1 MWGKQVEPMAN
12 AVKAKNSLF
21 GQKQTKI
28 LTDLLVYVVLS
39 VVGIIFI
46 MPFAWMVA
54 NSFKDIRGIYTYPPE
69 FIPEVWH
76 FENYTEA
83 WTMTHFDLGFLNS
96 ALVAAAVVLGQLFT
110 ASLAGYSFARLR
122 YPGRDKIFLLYISL
136 LMVPFTVLLIP
147 LYVQMRYFD
156 WVSTLQAVIVP
167 FLFTPWGTFMMRQF
181 MVTIPRE
188 LEDAARIDG
197 CGFFRTY
204 WLIILPLTKPA
215 LATLAIFTFVN
226 TWNSFQWPLIV
237 LGKPKVKTLPLLL
250 ASFQNQSGMRTPWHL
265 IMAASTFVVIP
276 VLIAFVVGQKYYVRG
291 IVTSGIK
298 GGG

>member
-1 MWGKQVEPMAN
+1 MAN
-12 AVKAKNSLF
+12 AVKVKDSLF
-21 GQKQTKI
+21 GQKQTK
-28 LTDLLVYVVLS
+28 LLMDLLVYVVLS
-39 VVGIIFI
+39 IVGIIFI

-54 NSFKDIRGIYTYPPE
+54 NSFKDLRGIYKFPPE

-83 WTMTHFDLGFLNS
+83 WTATHFDIGFLNS
-96 ALVAAAVVLGQLFT
+96 ALVAAAVVLGQVVT

-136 LMVPFTVLLIP
+136 MMVPFTVLLIP
-147 LYVQMRYFD
+147 LYIQMRAFG

-226 TWNSFQWPLIV
+226 TWNSYQWPLIV
-237 LGKPKVKTLPLLL
+237 LAKPKVKTLPLLL
-250 ASFQNQSGMRTPWHL
+250 ASFQNQSAMRTPWHL
-265 IMAASTFVVIP
+265 IMAASTFVVVP

-291 IVTSGIK
+291 IVTTGIK

>member
-1 MWGKQVEPMAN
+1 MASAN
-12 AVKAKNSLF
+12 AKAGSRI
-21 GQKQTKI
+21 GQRQTKI
-28 LTDLLVYVVLS
+28 LMDLLVYVVLS
-39 VVGIIFI
+39 IVGIIFI

-54 NSFKDIRGIYTYPPE
+54 NSFKDIRGIYQYPPT
-69 FIPEVWH
+69 FIPEVWR

-83 WTMTHFDLGFLNS
+83 WTLTHFDLGFLNS
-96 ALVAAAVVLGQLFT
+96 AIVAAAVVLGQLFT

-136 LMVPFTVLLIP
+136 MMVPFTVLLIP
-147 LYVQMRYFD
+147 LYVQMRAFG
-156 WVSTLQAVIVP
+156 WVSTLQAVIIP

-265 IMAASTFVVIP
+265 IMAAATFVVIP
-276 VLIAFVVGQKYYVRG
+276 VLIAFIVGQKYYVRG
-291 IVTSGIK
+291 IVTTGIK

>member
-1 MWGKQVEPMAN
+1 MATTS
-12 AVKAKNSLF
+12 ARKGSLI
-21 GQKQTKI
+21 GQKQSKI
-28 LTDLLVYVVLS
+28 LMDLLVYLVLS

-54 NSFKDIRGIYTYPPE
+54 NSFKDIRGIYQYPPE

-96 ALVAAAVVLGQLFT
+96 AFVAAAVVLGQLFT

-122 YPGRDKIFLLYISL
+122 YPGRDKLFLLYISL
-136 LMVPFTVLLIP
+136 MMVPFTVLLIP
-147 LYVQMRYFD
+147 LYVQMRWYD

-226 TWNSFQWPLIV
+226 TWNSFLWPLIV

-265 IMAASTFVVIP
+265 IMAAATFVVIP

-291 IVTSGIK
+291 IVTTGIK

>member
-1 MWGKQVEPMAN
+1 MAS
-12 AVKAKNSLF
+12 AIKVKDSLF
-21 GQKQTKI
+21 GQKQTK
-28 LTDLLVYVVLS
+28 LLMDLLVYVVLS
-39 VVGIIFI
+39 IVGVIFI

-54 NSFKDIRGIYTYPPE
+54 NSFKDLRGIYKFPPE
-69 FIPEVWH
+69 FIPETWH

-83 WTMTHFDLGFLNS
+83 WTATHFDIGFLNS
-96 ALVAAAVVLGQLFT
+96 ALVAAAVVLGQLVT

-136 LMVPFTVLLIP
+136 MMVPFTVLLIP
-147 LYVQMRYFD
+147 LYIQMRAFG

-226 TWNSFQWPLIV
+226 TWNSYQWPLIV
-237 LGKPKVKTLPLLL
+237 LAKPKVKTLPLLL
-250 ASFQNQSGMRTPWHL
+250 ASFQNQSAMRTPWHL
-265 IMAASTFVVIP
+265 IMAASTFVVVP

-291 IVTSGIK
+291 IVTTGIK

>member
-1 MWGKQVEPMAN
+1 MTKT
-12 AVKAKNSLF
+12 KKKRNSRF

-28 LTDLLVYVVLS
+28 LTDLLVYAALSFVSVL
-39 VVGIIFI
+39 FI
-46 MPFAWMVA
+46 LPFAWMVA
-54 NSFKDIRGIYTYPPE
+54 NSFKDIRGIYKFPPT

-76 FENYTEA
+76 FENYPDA
-83 WTMTHFDLGFLNS
+83 WTATHFDSCFINS
-96 ALVAAAVVLGQLFT
+96 SLVAAAIVLGQLLT

-122 YPGRDKIFLLYISL
+122 YPGRDKLFLLYISL

-147 LYVQMRYFD
+147 LYVMMRAFD

-167 FLFTPWGTFMMRQF
+167 FLFTPWGTFFMRQF

-215 LATLAIFTFVN
+215 LATLAIFTFIT
-226 TWNSFQWPLIV
+226 TWNSYQWPLIS
-237 LGKPKVKTLPLLL
+237 LATPEVKTLPLCL
-250 ASFQNQSGMRTPWHL
+250 ASFQNQSAMRTPWHL

-276 VLIAFVVGQKYYVRG
+276 VILAFIFGQKYYVRG
-291 IVTSGIK
+291 IQISGIK

>member
-1 MWGKQVEPMAN
+1 MATVS
-12 AVKAKNSLF
+12 ARKSSLF
-21 GQKQTKI
+21 GQKQSKR
-28 LTDLLVYVVLS
+28 LMDLLVYIVLS
-39 VVGIIFI
+39 VVGVIFI

-54 NSFKDIRGIYTYPPE
+54 NSFKDIRGIYKYPPE

-76 FENYTEA
+76 FENYLEA
-83 WTMTHFDLGFLNS
+83 WSMTHFDLGFLNS
-96 ALVAAAVVLGQLFT
+96 AFVAAAVVLGQLLT

-136 LMVPFTVLLIP
+136 MMVPFTVLLIP
-147 LYVQMRYFD
+147 LYVQMRAFG

-265 IMAASTFVVIP
+265 IMAAATFVVIP
-276 VLIAFVVGQKYYVRG
+276 VLVAFIVGQKYYVRG

>member
-1 MWGKQVEPMAN
+1 MTTTTNKKQGWY
-12 AVKAKNSLF
+12 
-21 GQKQTKI
+21 GQKQAQR
-28 LTDLLVYVVLS
+28 LGDLLIYLVLS
-39 VVGIIFI
+39 ITGIIFI
-46 MPFAWMVA
+46 LPFVWMVA
-54 NSFKDIRGIYTYPPE
+54 NSFKTLKDIYRFPPT
-69 FIPEVWH
+69 FIPEGALQ
-76 FENYTEA
+76 FNNYTEA
-83 WTMTHFDLGFLNS
+83 WTAAPFGTFFVNS
-96 ALVAAAVVLGQLFT
+96 VIVAAAVVLGQLFT

-122 YPGRDKIFLLYISL
+122 YPGRDKLFLLYISL

-147 LYVQMRYFD
+147 LFVQMRQFG
-156 WVSTLQAVIVP
+156 WVNTLLPVIVP

-204 WLIILPLTKPA
+204 WLVILPLTKPA

-237 LGKPKVKTLPLLL
+237 LGTQDVKTLPLGL
-250 ASFQNQSGMRTPWHL
+250 ASFQAQSAVRTPWHY
-265 IMAASTFVVIP
+265 IMAAATFIVIP

-291 IVTSGIK
+291 IVTTGIK

>member
-1 MWGKQVEPMAN
+1 MAS
-12 AVKAKNSLF
+12 ASVTKGSLF
-21 GQKQTKI
+21 GQKQTT
-28 LTDLLVYVVLS
+28 LLMDLLVYVVLS
-39 VVGIIFI
+39 IVGIIFI
-46 MPFAWMVA
+46 LPFAWMVA
-54 NSFKDIRGIYTYPPE
+54 NSFKDIRGIYQYPPT

-76 FENYTEA
+76 FENYIEA
-83 WTMTHFDLGFLNS
+83 WTMTQFDLGFLNS

-122 YPGRDKIFLLYISL
+122 YPGRDKLFLLYISL
-136 LMVPFTVLLIP
+136 MMVPFTVLLIP
-147 LYVQMRYFD
+147 LYVQMRWYG
-156 WVSTLQAVIVP
+156 WISTLQAVIVP
-167 FLFTPWGTFMMRQF
+167 FLFTPWGTFFMRQF

-250 ASFQNQSGMRTPWHL
+250 ASLQNQSGMRTPWHL
-265 IMAASTFVVIP
+265 IMAAATIVVIP
-276 VLIAFVVGQKYYVRG
+276 VLIAFVLGQKYYVRG
-291 IVTSGIK
+291 IVTTGIK

>member
-1 MWGKQVEPMAN
+1 MAN
-12 AVKAKNSLF
+12 AVRVKDSLF
-21 GQKQTKI
+21 GQKQTKR
-28 LTDLLVYVVLS
+28 LMDLLVYVVLS
-39 VVGIIFI
+39 IVGIIFI

-54 NSFKDIRGIYTYPPE
+54 NSFKDIRGIYKFPPE

-83 WTMTHFDLGFLNS
+83 WTATHFDIGFLNS
-96 ALVAAAVVLGQLFT
+96 ALVAAAVVLGQLVT

-136 LMVPFTVLLIP
+136 MMVPFTVLLIP
-147 LYVQMRYFD
+147 LYIQMRAFG
-156 WVSTLQAVIVP
+156 WVSTLPAVIVP

-197 CGFFRTY
+197 CGFFRTF

-226 TWNSFQWPLIV
+226 TWNSYQWPLIV
-237 LGKPKVKTLPLLL
+237 LAKPKVKTLPLLL
-250 ASFQNQSGMRTPWHL
+250 ASFQNQSAMRTPWHL
-265 IMAASTFVVIP
+265 IMAASTFVVVP

-291 IVTSGIK
+291 IVTTGIK

>member
-1 MWGKQVEPMAN
+1 MAN
-12 AVKAKNSLF
+12 AVKLKDSLF
-21 GQKQTKI
+21 GQKQTK
-28 LTDLLVYVVLS
+28 LLMDLLVYVVLS
-39 VVGIIFI
+39 IVGVIFI

-54 NSFKDIRGIYTYPPE
+54 NSVKDLRGIYKFPPE
-69 FIPEVWH
+69 FIPETWH

-83 WTMTHFDLGFLNS
+83 WTATHFDIGFLNS
-96 ALVAAAVVLGQLFT
+96 AIVAAAVVLGQLIT

-136 LMVPFTVLLIP
+136 MMVPFTVLLIP
-147 LYVQMRYFD
+147 LYIQMRAFG

-226 TWNSFQWPLIV
+226 TWNSYQWPLIV
-237 LGKPKVKTLPLLL
+237 LAKPKVKTLPLLL
-250 ASFQNQSGMRTPWHL
+250 ASFQNQSAMRTPWHL
-265 IMAASTFVVIP
+265 IMAASTFVVVP

-291 IVTSGIK
+291 IVTTGIK

>member
-1 MWGKQVEPMAN
+1 MAS
-12 AVKAKNSLF
+12 ASVRKGTGF
-21 GQKQTKI
+21 GQKQAKI
-28 LTDLLVYVVLS
+28 LMDMLVYVVLS

-54 NSFKDIRGIYTYPPE
+54 NSFKDIRGIYQYPPT
-69 FIPEVWH
+69 FIPEVWR
-76 FENYTEA
+76 FDNYAEA
-83 WTMTHFDLGFLNS
+83 WTLTHFDLGFLNS
-96 ALVAAAVVLGQLFT
+96 AIVAAAVVLGQLLT

-136 LMVPFTVLLIP
+136 MMVPFTVLLIP
-147 LYVQMRYFD
+147 LYVQMRAFG
-156 WVSTLQAVIVP
+156 WVSTLQAVIIP

-265 IMAASTFVVIP
+265 IMAAATFVVIP
-276 VLIAFVVGQKYYVRG
+276 VLVAFIVGQKYYVRG
-291 IVTSGIK
+291 IVTTGIK

>member
-1 MWGKQVEPMAN
+1 MASMQ
-12 AVKAKNSLF
+12 KKKYSRY
-21 GQKQTKI
+21 GQKQAKI
-28 LTDLLVYVVLS
+28 LMDLLVYVVLS
-39 VVGIIFI
+39 VVGVIFI
-46 MPFAWMVA
+46 LPFAWMVA
-54 NSFKDIRGIYTYPPE
+54 NSFKDIRGIYQYPPT
-69 FIPEVWH
+69 FIPEVWQ
-76 FENYTEA
+76 FSNYTEA

-122 YPGRDKIFLLYISL
+122 YPGRDKIFLLYMSL
-136 LMVPFTVLLIP
+136 MMVPFTVLLIP
-147 LYVQMRYFD
+147 LYVQMRWFG
-156 WVSTLQAVIVP
+156 WISTLQAVIVP

-265 IMAASTFVVIP
+265 IMAAATFVVIP
-276 VLIAFVVGQKYYVRG
+276 VLIAFIVGQKYYVRG

>member
-1 MWGKQVEPMAN
+1 MAIVKEKQV
-12 AVKAKNSLF
+12 AKF
-21 GQKQTKI
+21 GQKQFKI
-28 LTDLLVYVVLS
+28 LGDILTYLVLS
-39 VVGIIFI
+39 IVGILFMLPFI
-46 MPFAWMVA
+46 WMVS
-54 NSFKDIRGIYTYPPE
+54 NSFKDIKGIYTFPPN

-83 WTMTHFDLGFLNS
+83 WNATQFDTFFVNS
-96 ALVAAAVVLGQLFT
+96 VIVSAAVVLGQLFT

-147 LYVQMRYFD
+147 LFVQMRQFG
-156 WVSTLQAVIVP
+156 WVNTLLPVIIP

-197 CGFFRTY
+197 CGFFRTF

-215 LATLAIFTFVN
+215 LATLAIFTFVSS
-226 TWNSFQWPLIV
+226 WNSFQWPLIV
-237 LGKPKVKTLPLLL
+237 LGTPDVKTLPLGL
-250 ASFQNQSGMRTPWHL
+250 ASFQAQSAIRTPWHY
-265 IMAASTFVVIP
+265 IMAASTFIVLP

-291 IVTSGIK
+291 IVTTGIK
-298 GGG
+298 G

>member
-1 MWGKQVEPMAN
+1 MAN
-12 AVKAKNSLF
+12 AVKLKDSFF
-21 GQKQTKI
+21 GQKQTK
-28 LTDLLVYVVLS
+28 LLMDLLVYVVLS
-39 VVGIIFI
+39 IVGIIFI

-54 NSFKDIRGIYTYPPE
+54 NSFKDIRGIYKFPPE

-83 WTMTHFDLGFLNS
+83 WTATHFDIGFLNS
-96 ALVAAAVVLGQLFT
+96 ALVAAAVVLGQVIT

-136 LMVPFTVLLIP
+136 MMVPFTVLLIP
-147 LYVQMRYFD
+147 LYIQMRAFG

-226 TWNSFQWPLIV
+226 TWNSYQWPLIV
-237 LGKPKVKTLPLLL
+237 LAKPKVKTLPLLL
-250 ASFQNQSGMRTPWHL
+250 ASFQNQSAMRTPWHL
-265 IMAASTFVVIP
+265 IMAASTFVVVP

-291 IVTSGIK
+291 IVTTGIK

>member
-1 MWGKQVEPMAN
+1 MAN
-12 AVKAKNSLF
+12 AIKVKDSLF
-21 GQKQTKI
+21 GQRQTK
-28 LTDLLVYVVLS
+28 LLMDLLVYVVLS
-39 VVGIIFI
+39 IVGIIFI

-54 NSFKDIRGIYTYPPE
+54 NSFKDIRGIYKFPPE

-83 WTMTHFDLGFLNS
+83 WTATHFDIGFLNS
-96 ALVAAAVVLGQLFT
+96 ALVAAAVVLGQVVT

-136 LMVPFTVLLIP
+136 MMVPFTVLLIP
-147 LYVQMRYFD
+147 LYIQMRAFG

-226 TWNSFQWPLIV
+226 TWNSYQWPLIV
-237 LGKPKVKTLPLLL
+237 LAKPKVKTLPLLL
-250 ASFQNQSGMRTPWHL
+250 ASFQNQSAMRTPWHL
-265 IMAASTFVVIP
+265 IMAASTFVVVP

-291 IVTSGIK
+291 IVTTGIK

>member
-1 MWGKQVEPMAN
+1 MAS
-12 AVKAKNSLF
+12 AIKVKDSLF
-21 GQKQTKI
+21 GQKQTK
-28 LTDLLVYVVLS
+28 LLMDLLVYVVLS
-39 VVGIIFI
+39 IVGIIFI

-54 NSFKDIRGIYTYPPE
+54 NSFKDIRGIYKFPPE

-83 WTMTHFDLGFLNS
+83 WTATHFDIGFLNS
-96 ALVAAAVVLGQLFT
+96 ALVAAAVVLGQVVT

-136 LMVPFTVLLIP
+136 MMVPFTVLLIP
-147 LYVQMRYFD
+147 LYIQMRAFG

-226 TWNSFQWPLIV
+226 TWNSYQWPLIV
-237 LGKPKVKTLPLLL
+237 LAKPKVKTLPLLL
-250 ASFQNQSGMRTPWHL
+250 ASFQNQSAMRTPWHL
-265 IMAASTFVVIP
+265 IMAASTFVVVP

-291 IVTSGIK
+291 IVTTGIK

>member
-1 MWGKQVEPMAN
+1 MAS
-12 AVKAKNSLF
+12 AIKVKDSLF
-21 GQKQTKI
+21 GQKQTKM
-28 LTDLLVYVVLS
+28 LMDLLVYVVLS
-39 VVGIIFI
+39 IVGVIFI

-54 NSFKDIRGIYTYPPE
+54 NSFKDLRGIYKFPPE
-69 FIPEVWH
+69 FIPETWH

-83 WTMTHFDLGFLNS
+83 WTATHFDIGFLNS
-96 ALVAAAVVLGQLFT
+96 ALVAAAVVLGQVIT

-136 LMVPFTVLLIP
+136 MMVPFTVLLIP
-147 LYVQMRYFD
+147 LYIQMRAFG
-156 WVSTLQAVIVP
+156 WVSTLQAVILP

-226 TWNSFQWPLIV
+226 TWNSYQWPLIV
-237 LGKPKVKTLPLLL
+237 LAKPKVKTLPLLL
-250 ASFQNQSGMRTPWHL
+250 ASFQNQSAMRTPWHL
-265 IMAASTFVVIP
+265 IMAASTFVVVP

-291 IVTSGIK
+291 IVTTGIK

>member
-1 MWGKQVEPMAN
+1 MASVQN
-12 AVKAKNSLF
+12 RQDSLF
-21 GQKQTKI
+21 GQKQSKI
-28 LTDLLVYVVLS
+28 LMDLLVYVVLS
-39 VVGIIFI
+39 IVGVIFI

-54 NSFKDIRGIYTYPPE
+54 NSFKDIRGIYQYPPE

-83 WTMTHFDLGFLNS
+83 WTLTHFDLGFLNS
-96 ALVAAAVVLGQLFT
+96 AIVAAAVVLGQLFT

-122 YPGRDKIFLLYISL
+122 FPGRDKIFLLYISL
-136 LMVPFTVLLIP
+136 MMVPFTVLLIP
-147 LYVQMRYFD
+147 LYVQMIAFD

-265 IMAASTFVVIP
+265 IMAAATFVVIP
-276 VLIAFVVGQKYYVRG
+276 VLVAFIVGQKYYVRG

>member
-1 MWGKQVEPMAN
+1 M
-12 AVKAKNSLF
+12 
-21 GQKQTKI
+21 I
-28 LTDLLVYVVLS
+28 S
-39 VVGIIFI
+39 VFSTARWSRLRWYWVS
-46 MPFAWMVA
+46 W
-54 NSFKDIRGIYTYPPE
+54 
-69 FIPEVWH
+69 
-76 FENYTEA
+76 
-83 WTMTHFDLGFLNS
+83 
-96 ALVAAAVVLGQLFT
+96 FT

-136 LMVPFTVLLIP
+136 MMVPFTVLLIP
-147 LYVQMRYFD
+147 LYIQMRAFG

-226 TWNSFQWPLIV
+226 TWNSYQWPLIV
-237 LGKPKVKTLPLLL
+237 LAKPKVKTLPLLL
-250 ASFQNQSGMRTPWHL
+250 ASFQNQSAMRTPWHL
-265 IMAASTFVVIP
+265 IMAASTFVVVP

-291 IVTSGIK
+291 IVTTGIK

>member
-1 MWGKQVEPMAN
+1 MAT
-12 AVKAKNSLF
+12 VQKRKDSLF
-21 GQKQTKI
+21 GQKQSK
-28 LTDLLVYVVLS
+28 LLMDLLVYVVLS

-54 NSFKDIRGIYTYPPE
+54 NSFKDIRGIYQYPPT
-69 FIPEVWH
+69 FIPEVWR
-76 FENYTEA
+76 FDNYTEA
-83 WTMTHFDLGFLNS
+83 WTLTHFDLGFLNS
-96 ALVAAAVVLGQLFT
+96 AIVAAAVVLGQLFT
-110 ASLAGYSFARLR
+110 ASLAGYAFARLR
-122 YPGRDKIFLLYISL
+122 FPGRDKIFLLYISL
-136 LMVPFTVLLIP
+136 MMVPFTVLLIP
-147 LYVQMRYFD
+147 LYVQMRAFG
-156 WVSTLQAVIVP
+156 WISTLQAVIVP

-265 IMAASTFVVIP
+265 IMAAATFVVIP
-276 VLIAFVVGQKYYVRG
+276 VLVAFIVGQKYYVRG

>member
-1 MWGKQVEPMAN
+1 MMN
-12 AVKAKNSLF
+12 KAARQSKRLPRF
-21 GQKQTKI
+21 GQKEVAR
-28 LTDLLVYVVLS
+28 LHDLLVYIVLS
-39 VVGIIFI
+39 LVGVIFVL
-46 MPFAWMVA
+46 PFAWMVS
-54 NSFKDIRGIYTYPPE
+54 NSLKSIREIYRLPPT
-69 FIPEVWH
+69 FIPETLQLS
-76 FENYTEA
+76 NYVDA
-83 WTMTHFDLGFLNS
+83 WTATPFNIFFVNS
-96 ALVAAAVVLGQLFT
+96 VIVSAAVVIGQLFT

-136 LMVPFTVLLIP
+136 LMVPFTVLLVP
-147 LYVQMRYFD
+147 LYVQMRGLG
-156 WVSTLQAVIVP
+156 WVNSLNAVIIP

-215 LATLAIFTFVN
+215 LATLALFTFLSS
-226 TWNSFQWPLIV
+226 WNSFQWPLIV
-237 LGKPKVKTLPLLL
+237 LGTPNVKTLPLGLY
-250 ASFQNQSGMRTPWHL
+250 SFQAQSSMRTPWHL
-265 IMAASTFVVIP
+265 IMAAATFIVLPI
-276 VLIAFVVGQKYYVRG
+276 LIAFVFGQKYYVRG

>member
-1 MWGKQVEPMAN
+1 MT
-12 AVKAKNSLF
+12 VKNRQESYF
-21 GQKQTKI
+21 GQKQAKRLMDI
-28 LTDLLVYVVLS
+28 LVFIVLS
-39 VVGIIFI
+39 IVGIIFI
-46 MPFAWMVA
+46 LPFAWMVA
-54 NSFKDIRGIYTYPPE
+54 NSVKDIRGIYKFPPT
-69 FIPEVWH
+69 FIPETWH
-76 FENYTEA
+76 FENYIEA
-83 WTMTHFDLGFLNS
+83 WTATNFDQFFINS
-96 ALVAAAVVLGQLFT
+96 AIVAAAVVLGQLFT

-136 LMVPFTVLLIP
+136 LMVPFIVLMIP
-147 LYVQMRYFD
+147 LYVLMRQLG
-156 WVSTLQAVIVP
+156 WVNNLLAIIVP
-167 FLFTPWGTFMMRQF
+167 FFFTPWGTFMMRQF

-226 TWNSFQWPLIV
+226 TWNSFLWPQIV
-237 LGKPKVKTLPLLL
+237 LSTPNVKTLPLGL
-250 ASFQNQSGMRTPWHL
+250 ASFQAQSSMRTPWHL
-265 IMAASTFVVIP
+265 IMAAATFVVIP

>member
-1 MWGKQVEPMAN
+1 MMRS
-12 AVKAKNSLF
+12 AKHKGSLF
-21 GQKQTKI
+21 GQKQTK
-28 LTDLLVYVVLS
+28 LLMDLLVYVVLS

-46 MPFAWMVA
+46 LPFAWMVA
-54 NSFKDIRGIYTYPPE
+54 NSFKDLRGIYQFPPT

-76 FENYTEA
+76 PENYIDA
-83 WTMTHFDLGFLNS
+83 WTATHFDSGFINS
-96 ALVAAAVVLGQLFT
+96 AIVAAAIVIGQLFT

-136 LMVPFTVLLIP
+136 MMVPFTVLLIP
-147 LYVQMRYFD
+147 LYVQMRYFN

-215 LATLAIFTFVN
+215 LATLAIFTFVT

-250 ASFQNQSGMRTPWHL
+250 ASFQAQSAMRTPWHL

-276 VLIAFVVGQKYYVRG
+276 VLIAFIIGQKYYVRG

>member
-1 MWGKQVEPMAN
+1 MASMQ
-12 AVKAKNSLF
+12 KTRDSLF
-21 GQKQTKI
+21 GQKQTK
-28 LTDLLVYVVLS
+28 LLMDLLVYVVLS
-39 VVGIIFI
+39 VVGVIFI
-46 MPFAWMVA
+46 MPFAWMVT
-54 NSFKDIRGIYTYPPE
+54 NSFKDIRGIYQYPPE

-83 WTMTHFDLGFLNS
+83 WTLTHFDLGFLNS
-96 ALVAAAVVLGQLFT
+96 ALVATAVVLGQLFT
-110 ASLAGYSFARLR
+110 ASLAGYAFARLR
-122 YPGRDKIFLLYISL
+122 FPGRDKIFLLYISL
-136 LMVPFTVLLIP
+136 MMVPFTVLLIP
-147 LYVQMRYFD
+147 LYVQMRAFG
-156 WVSTLQAVIVP
+156 WISTLQAVIVP

-276 VLIAFVVGQKYYVRG
+276 VLIAFIVGQKYYVRG

>member
-1 MWGKQVEPMAN
+1 MMRS
-12 AVKAKNSLF
+12 AKHKGSLF
-21 GQKQTKI
+21 GQKQTK
-28 LTDLLVYVVLS
+28 LLMDLLVYVVLS

-46 MPFAWMVA
+46 LPFAWMVA
-54 NSFKDIRGIYTYPPE
+54 NSFKDLRGIYQFPPT

-76 FENYTEA
+76 PENYIDA
-83 WTMTHFDLGFLNS
+83 WTATHFDSGFLNS
-96 ALVAAAVVLGQLFT
+96 AIVAAAIVIGQLFT

-136 LMVPFTVLLIP
+136 MMVPFTVLLIP
-147 LYVQMRYFD
+147 LYVQMRYFN

-215 LATLAIFTFVN
+215 LATLAIFTFVT

-237 LGKPKVKTLPLLL
+237 LGKPKVTTLPLLL
-250 ASFQNQSGMRTPWHL
+250 ASFQAQSAMRTPWHL

-276 VLIAFVVGQKYYVRG
+276 VLIAFIIGQKYYVRG

>member
-1 MWGKQVEPMAN
+1 MMRS
-12 AVKAKNSLF
+12 AKHKGSLF
-21 GQKQTKI
+21 GQKQTT
-28 LTDLLVYVVLS
+28 LLMDLLVYVVLS

-46 MPFAWMVA
+46 LPFAWMVA
-54 NSFKDIRGIYTYPPE
+54 NSFKDLRGIYQFPPT

-76 FENYTEA
+76 PENYIDA
-83 WTMTHFDLGFLNS
+83 WTATHFDSGFLNS
-96 ALVAAAVVLGQLFT
+96 AIVAAAIVIGQLFT

-136 LMVPFTVLLIP
+136 MMVPFTVLLIP
-147 LYVQMRYFD
+147 LYVQMRYFN

-215 LATLAIFTFVN
+215 LATLAIFTFVT

-250 ASFQNQSGMRTPWHL
+250 ASFQAQSAMRTPWHL

-276 VLIAFVVGQKYYVRG
+276 VLIAFIIGQKYYVRG

>member
-1 MWGKQVEPMAN
+1 MA
-12 AVKAKNSLF
+12 KTKKKRDSRF
-21 GQKQTKI
+21 GQKQTKA
-28 LTDLLVYVVLS
+28 LMDLLVYAVLS
-39 VVGIIFI
+39 FVSVLFI
-46 MPFAWMVA
+46 LPFAWMVA
-54 NSFKDIRGIYTYPPE
+54 NSFKDIRGIYKFPPT

-76 FENYTEA
+76 FENYPDA
-83 WTMTHFDLGFLNS
+83 WTATHFDSCFINS
-96 ALVAAAVVLGQLFT
+96 SLVAAAIVLGQLLT

-122 YPGRDKIFLLYISL
+122 YPGRDKLFLLYISL

-147 LYVQMRYFD
+147 LYVMMRAFD

-167 FLFTPWGTFMMRQF
+167 FLFTPWGTFFMRQF

-215 LATLAIFTFVN
+215 LATLAIFTFIT
-226 TWNSFQWPLIV
+226 TWNSYQWPLIS
-237 LGKPKVKTLPLLL
+237 LATPEVKTLPLCL
-250 ASFQNQSGMRTPWHL
+250 ASFQNQSAMRTPWHL

-276 VLIAFVVGQKYYVRG
+276 VILAFIFGQKYYVRG
-291 IVTSGIK
+291 IQISGIK

>member
-1 MWGKQVEPMAN
+1 MNKTVQQSNRLPR
-12 AVKAKNSLF
+12 F
-21 GQKQTKI
+21 GQKEAAR
-28 LTDLLVYVVLS
+28 LHDLLVYIVLS
-39 VVGIIFI
+39 FVGIIFVL
-46 MPFAWMVA
+46 PFAWMVS
-54 NSFKDIRGIYTYPPE
+54 NSLKSIREIYRLPPT
-69 FIPEVWH
+69 FIPETLQLS
-76 FENYTEA
+76 NYVDA
-83 WTMTHFDLGFLNS
+83 WTATPFNIFFVNSVIVS
-96 ALVAAAVVLGQLFT
+96 ALVVIGQLFT

-136 LMVPFTVLLIP
+136 LMVPFTVLLVP
-147 LYVQMRYFD
+147 LYVQMRSLG
-156 WVSTLQAVIVP
+156 WVNSLNAVIIP

-215 LATLAIFTFVN
+215 LATLALFTFLSS
-226 TWNSFQWPLIV
+226 WNSFQWPLIV
-237 LGKPKVKTLPLLL
+237 LGTPNVKTLPLGLY
-250 ASFQNQSGMRTPWHL
+250 SFQAQSSMRTPWHL
-265 IMAASTFVVIP
+265 IMAAATFI
-276 VLIAFVVGQKYYVRG
+276 VLPILAAFVFGQKYYVRG

>member
-1 MWGKQVEPMAN
+1 MTNLRKT
-12 AVKAKNSLF
+12 KDRSL
-21 GQKQTKI
+21 GQKQVKI
-28 LTDLLVYVVLS
+28 LMDLLVYAVLS
-39 VVGIIFI
+39 IVGIIFI
-46 MPFAWMVA
+46 LPFAWMVF
-54 NSFKDIRGIYTYPPE
+54 NSLKDIRGIYKFPPTL
-69 FIPEVWH
+69 FPEVWH
-76 FENYTEA
+76 FENYIEA
-83 WTMTHFDLGFLNS
+83 WTATHFDIGFLNS
-96 ALVAAAVVLGQLFT
+96 VIVAAAIVLGQLFT

-136 LMVPFTVLLIP
+136 LMVPFIIIMIP
-147 LYVQMRYFD
+147 LYVMMRYFNWND
-156 WVSTLQAVIVP
+156 TLQAVIIP
-167 FLFTPWGTFMMRQF
+167 FLFTPWGTFFMRQF

-197 CGFFRTY
+197 CGFFRTW

-215 LATLAIFTFVN
+215 LATLAIFTFVT
-226 TWNSFQWPLIV
+226 TWNSYLWPLII
-237 LGKPKVKTLPLLL
+237 LAKPKVKTLPLLL

-276 VLIAFVVGQKYYVRG
+276 ILIVFVVGQKYYVRG

>member
-1 MWGKQVEPMAN
+1 MAN

-21 GQKQTKI
+21 GQRQTKI

-54 NSFKDIRGIYTYPPE
+54 NSFKDIRGIYTYPPD

-83 WTMTHFDLGFLNS
+83 WAMTHFDLGFLNS

-147 LYVQMRYFD
+147 LYVQMRYFN

>member
-1 MWGKQVEPMAN
+1 MDMA
-12 AVKAKNSLF
+12 KTKKKRNSRF
-21 GQKQTKI
+21 GQKQTKT
-28 LTDLLVYVVLS
+28 LTDLLVYAALSFVSVL
-39 VVGIIFI
+39 FI
-46 MPFAWMVA
+46 LPFAWMVA
-54 NSFKDIRGIYTYPPE
+54 NSFKDIRGIYKFPPT

-76 FENYTEA
+76 FENYPDA
-83 WTMTHFDLGFLNS
+83 WTATHFDSCFINS
-96 ALVAAAVVLGQLFT
+96 SLVAAAIVLGQLLT

-122 YPGRDKIFLLYISL
+122 YPGRDKLFLLYISL

-147 LYVQMRYFD
+147 LYVMMRAFD

-167 FLFTPWGTFMMRQF
+167 FLFTPWGTFFMRQF

-215 LATLAIFTFVN
+215 LATLAIFTFIT
-226 TWNSFQWPLIV
+226 TWNSYQWPLIS
-237 LGKPKVKTLPLLL
+237 LATPEVKTLPLCL
-250 ASFQNQSGMRTPWHL
+250 ASFQNQSAMRTPWHL

-276 VLIAFVVGQKYYVRG
+276 VILAFIFGQKYYVRG
-291 IVTSGIK
+291 IQISGIK

>member
-1 MWGKQVEPMAN
+1 MAN
-12 AVKAKNSLF
+12 AVKLKDSLL
-21 GQKQTKI
+21 GQKQTK
-28 LTDLLVYVVLS
+28 LLMDLLVYVVLTI
-39 VVGIIFI
+39 VGIIFI

-54 NSFKDIRGIYTYPPE
+54 NSVKDIRGIYKFPPE
-69 FIPEVWH
+69 FIPETWH

-83 WTMTHFDLGFLNS
+83 WTATHFDIGFLNS
-96 ALVAAAVVLGQLFT
+96 ALVAAAVVLGQLVT

-136 LMVPFTVLLIP
+136 MMVPFTVLLIP
-147 LYVQMRYFD
+147 LYIQMRAFG

-226 TWNSFQWPLIV
+226 TWNSYQWPLIV
-237 LGKPKVKTLPLLL
+237 LAKPKVKTLPLLL
-250 ASFQNQSGMRTPWHL
+250 ASFQNQSAMRTPWHL
-265 IMAASTFVVIP
+265 IMAASTFVVVP

-291 IVTSGIK
+291 IVTTGIK

>member
-1 MWGKQVEPMAN
+1 MTKT
-12 AVKAKNSLF
+12 KTKRNSRF

-28 LTDLLVYVVLS
+28 LTDLLVYAVLS
-39 VVGIIFI
+39 FVSVLFI
-46 MPFAWMVA
+46 LPFAWMVA
-54 NSFKDIRGIYTYPPE
+54 NSFKDIRGIYKFPPT

-76 FENYTEA
+76 FENYPNA
-83 WTMTHFDLGFLNS
+83 WTATHFDSCFINS
-96 ALVAAAVVLGQLFT
+96 SLVAAAIVLGQLLT

-122 YPGRDKIFLLYISL
+122 YPGRDKLFLLYISL

-147 LYVQMRYFD
+147 LYVMMRAFD

-167 FLFTPWGTFMMRQF
+167 FLFTPWGTFFMRQF

-215 LATLAIFTFVN
+215 LATLAIFTFIT
-226 TWNSFQWPLIV
+226 TWNSYQWPLIS
-237 LGKPKVKTLPLLL
+237 LATPEVKTLPLCL
-250 ASFQNQSGMRTPWHL
+250 ASFQNQSAMRTPWHL

-276 VLIAFVVGQKYYVRG
+276 VILAFIFGQKYYVRG
-291 IVTSGIK
+291 IQISGIK